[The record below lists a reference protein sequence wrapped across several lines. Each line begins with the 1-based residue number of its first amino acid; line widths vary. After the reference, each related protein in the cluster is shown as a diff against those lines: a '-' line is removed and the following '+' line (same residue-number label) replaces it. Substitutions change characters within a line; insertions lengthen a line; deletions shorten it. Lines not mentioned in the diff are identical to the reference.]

1 MRAVK
6 EDIKEKEEKLKTV
19 VEEWQKLMLQ
29 VPNVPDISVPNG
41 KSEEDN
47 VEILA
52 WGKKPE
58 FNF

>member
-41 KSEEDN
+41 K
-47 VEILA
+47 V
-52 WGKKPE
+52 KKIMLK
-58 FNF
+58 F